1 MKAATLTSKAD
12 YIGITGSVLC
22 VIHCLATPVLLLTV
36 NFAHESLKV
45 GYLSLDYVFIL
56 VNIFAVYHATKHS
69 HSAAIRRALWGFLG
83 LFTACL
89 LLEDVSELFEYA
101 GYAASLGLVVTHL
114 INIRT
119 HHHDH
124 EHCESEALEA

>member
-1 MKAATLTSKAD
+1 MKATALTSKAD

-22 VIHCLATPVLLLTV
+22 ILHCLATPVLLLTV
-36 NFAHESLKV
+36 NFTHESLKV

-69 HSAAIRRALWGFLG
+69 HSAGIRRALWGFLS
-83 LFTACL
+83 LFTLCL
-89 LLEDVSELFEYA
+89 LLEDVSETFEYA

-124 EHCESEALEA
+124 EHCEPEAVEA

>member
-1 MKAATLTSKAD
+1 MKSTTLTSKAD
-12 YIGITGSVLC
+12 YIGITGSLLC
-22 VIHCLATPVLLLTV
+22 IIHCLATPILLLTV

-45 GYLSLDYVFIL
+45 GYLSLDYVFIV
-56 VNIFAVYHATKHS
+56 VNIFAVYHATKHA
-69 HSAAIRRALWGFLG
+69 HSVVIKRALWSFLV

-89 LLEDVSELFEYA
+89 LLEEVSETFEYI

-119 HHHDH
+119 HHHNH
-124 EHCESEALEA
+124 EECVEAEA

>member
-1 MKAATLTSKAD
+1 MMKPSTLTSKAD

-22 VIHCLATPVLLLTV
+22 ILHCLATPVLLMTV

-56 VNIFAVYHATKHS
+56 VNVFAVYHASKHA
-69 HSAAIRRALWGFLG
+69 HAAGIRRALWGFLG

-89 LLEDVSELFEYA
+89 LLEDYSERFEYI

-114 INIRT
+114 VNLRT

-124 EHCESEALEA
+124 EDCEAVEV